1 MEEVQRHLEPLTATV
16 NRLDKTVRSIYS
28 NGSGGPPGFLE
39 NARAEDERHREENKQ
54 KIEKILVSIEKLED
68 NKETVNNFILLAK
81 DRDDRW
87 ERLKKR
93 IVTVGWK
100 VCVAVFDALVTIGG
114 VIYHQAAPVLK
125 ILWEDYEKAHP
136 NVGLQ
141 MKKMYSSS
149 NPVVALGEKK
159 MDMSGGEWP
168 QQ

>member
-1 MEEVQRHLEPLTATV
+1 M
-16 NRLDKTVRSIYS
+16 
-28 NGSGGPPGFLE
+28 
-39 NARAEDERHREENKQ
+39 
-54 KIEKILVSIEKLED
+54 
-68 NKETVNNFILLAK
+68 
-81 DRDDRW
+81 
-87 ERLKKR
+87 
-93 IVTVGWK
+93 TVGWK
-100 VCVAVFDALVTIGG
+100 VCVAVFGALVTIGG